1 MLLNNFLYT
10 RSLIQNEQY
19 HFRTSFSSLIPKT
32 RINESSKN
40 PLEDEKYKEEI
51 KKIHIGG
58 KNRKERILQREK
70 DKLEEEKKEL
80 EAEKEELE
88 EEKEELEEEKEELE
102 EELKDDKEGKILKK
116 KNKELEE
123 EKGELEEENEEFKE
137 ENEELEEE
145 KEELEEEKEE
155 LEEEKGELE
164 EKNKGKDETISHNF
178 NNREITLDN
187 ISKEGG
193 KSYDK
198 DIKNVVVS
206 FF

>member
-1 MLLNNFLYT
+1 MLLNNFLHT
-10 RSLIQNEQY
+10 RSLIQNEQF

-58 KNRKERILQREK
+58 KNRKERRLQREK
-70 DKLEEEKKEL
+70 DKLEEEKEEL

-102 EELKDDKEGKILKK
+102 EE
-116 KNKELEE
+116 NKE
-123 EKGELEEENEEFKE
+123 
-137 ENEELEEE
+137 
-145 KEELEEEKEE
+145 
-155 LEEEKGELE
+155 
-164 EKNKGKDETISHNF
+164 KDETISHNF
-178 NNREITLDN
+178 NNRKITLDN

-193 KSYDK
+193 KSNDK

>member
-88 EEKEELEEEKEELE
+88 EEK
-102 EELKDDKEGKILKK
+102 
-116 KNKELEE
+116 
-123 EKGELEEENEEFKE
+123 
-137 ENEELEEE
+137 
-145 KEELEEEKEE
+145 
-155 LEEEKGELE
+155 GELE

>member
-58 KNRKERILQREK
+58 KNRKERRLQREK

-80 EAEKEELE
+80 EA
-88 EEKEELEEEKEELE
+88 
-102 EELKDDKEGKILKK
+102 
-116 KNKELEE
+116 
-123 EKGELEEENEEFKE
+123 
-137 ENEELEEE
+137 
-145 KEELEEEKEE
+145 EKEE

>member
-32 RINESSKN
+32 RINEDSKN
-40 PLEDEKYKEEI
+40 PLESEEYKEEI
-51 KKIHIGG
+51 KKIRIGG
-58 KNRKERILQREK
+58 KSRREKRLQKEKETLQEEKEILQEEK
-70 DKLEEEKKEL
+70 EMLQEEKETLEEENELLEDDKNIETLTKKN
-80 EAEKEELE
+80 EKIEKKNDELE
-88 EEKEELEEEKEELE
+88 EENDELEEENDALE
-102 EELKDDKEGKILKK
+102 EENDA
-116 KNKELEE
+116 
-123 EKGELEEENEEFKE
+123 LEEENEE
-137 ENEELEEE
+137 
-145 KEELEEEKEE
+145 
-155 LEEEKGELE
+155 
-164 EKNKGKDETISHNF
+164 KDETISHEF
-178 NNREITLDN
+178 NNRKITLDN

>member
-58 KNRKERILQREK
+58 KNRKERRLQREK
-70 DKLEEEKKEL
+70 EK
-80 EAEKEELE
+80 LE

-102 EELKDDKEGKILKK
+102 EE
-116 KNKELEE
+116 NKE
-123 EKGELEEENEEFKE
+123 
-137 ENEELEEE
+137 
-145 KEELEEEKEE
+145 
-155 LEEEKGELE
+155 
-164 EKNKGKDETISHNF
+164 KDETISHNF
-178 NNREITLDN
+178 NNRKITLDN